1 LSVSCGAVFCGGSFT
16 MRKLFA
22 VVISGLAMAS
32 GQPVFSQGL
41 DGDTSA
47 TIVTELPAEMT
58 GPLSEVSAAAN
69 EAQNE
74 AVALRLMRIE
84 QLIRAQQNLNRGSD
98 LSADLAPRLDRIE
111 ARLNGIAAEP
121 SPLAGVSA
129 VASEGAAPMDDQAS
143 ADLRVRLTALEDS
156 VRRIE
161 GQTDE
166 ILRLVQRLEE
176 ANQRAAADMEFRF
189 QALEARAHQQ
199 QNATSDEPLV
209 IGRIAAPEPVMGDG
223 EVMPTEGP
231 LVGEQADLIPEA
243 TVNEPLADPDK
254 LYDRGLAS
262 LRAGKYAAAR
272 KDFLDLLKD
281 YPKHKRAGN
290 AQYWLGESYYV
301 ERDFKQ
307 AAQAFLNGY
316 TTYSTSDKAPDS
328 LLKLA
333 MSLSAL
339 EQKTAACDAF
349 ADLLVKFPNASSAVR
364 QRASNEQKRAGCKTN

>member
-1 LSVSCGAVFCGGSFT
+1 
-16 MRKLFA
+16 MRISFA
-22 VVISGLAMAS
+22 VGFLGLAMLS
-32 GQPVFSQGL
+32 GQPGLAQGL
-41 DGDTSA
+41 LSDEPSA
-47 TIVTELPAEMT
+47 AIVTELPADAIAT
-58 GPLSEVSAAAN
+58 STNDATSSN

-74 AVALRLMRIE
+74 AIALRLMRIE
-84 QLIRAQQNLNRGSD
+84 QLIRAQQNLGRG
-98 LSADLAPRLDRIE
+98 ADLPTDLAARLDRIE
-111 ARLNGIAAEP
+111 ARLDGLAREP
-121 SPLAGVSA
+121 ARPGEAPIFAGA
-129 VASEGAAPMDDQAS
+129 TDAPMDDQTS
-143 ADLRVRLTALEDS
+143 ADMRVRLATLEDS

-189 QALEARAHQQ
+189 QALEARALQQ

-209 IGRIAAPEPVMGDG
+209 IGRIAAPEPVTGDG

-231 LVGEQADLIPEA
+231 LVGEQADLIPAPIE
-243 TVNEPLADPDK
+243 NEPLADPDK

-262 LRAGKYAAAR
+262 LRAGKYAPAR

-316 TTYSTSDKAPDS
+316 TTYAESDKAPDS

-364 QRASNEQKRAGCKTN
+364 QRAANEQKRAGCKTN

>member
-1 LSVSCGAVFCGGSFT
+1 MMRVS
-16 MRKLFA
+16 FA
-22 VVISGLAMAS
+22 IVILGLGMLWE
-32 GQPVFSQGL
+32 QPARAQQLPSES
-41 DGDTSA
+41 SA
-47 TIVTELPAEMT
+47 TIINELPADMT
-58 GPLSEVSAAAN
+58 AVSADGASSTEALN
-69 EAQNE
+69 EAL
-74 AVALRLMRIE
+74 ALRLMRIE
-84 QLIRAQQNLNRGSD
+84 QLIRAQQNLGRG
-98 LSADLAPRLDRIE
+98 ADFPPDMAARLDRIE
-111 ARLNGIAAEP
+111 ARLDGLAPAPLQQDNG
-121 SPLAGVSA
+121 PLAVGST
-129 VASEGAAPMDDQAS
+129 SAPMDDQTS
-143 ADLRVRLTALEDS
+143 ADLRVRLTTLEDS

-209 IGRIAAPEPVMGDG
+209 IGRIPAPEPVTGEG

-231 LVGEQADLIPEA
+231 LVGEQVDLIPVPTE
-243 TVNEPLADPDK
+243 NEPLADPNK
-254 LYDRGLAS
+254 LYDRGLTS

-272 KDFLDLLKD
+272 QDFLDLLKN

-316 TTYSTSDKAPDS
+316 TTYAESDKAPDS

-339 EQKTAACDAF
+339 EQKSAACDAF

-364 QRASNEQKRAGCKTN
+364 QRAANEQKRAGCKIS

>member
-1 LSVSCGAVFCGGSFT
+1 MVRVS
-16 MRKLFA
+16 FA
-22 VVISGLAMAS
+22 ILILGLALLSEQPALAQGLM
-32 GQPVFSQGL
+32 GQPS
-41 DGDTSA
+41 
-47 TIVTELPAEMT
+47 TIVVNELSGDVTSVAAD
-58 GPLSEVSAAAN
+58 SEPSTDAH
-69 EAQNE
+69 NE

-84 QLIRAQQNLNRGSD
+84 QLLRAQQNLGRGAD
-98 LSADLAPRLDRIE
+98 LSPDMAARLDRIE
-111 ARLNGIAAEP
+111 ARLDGLARTSSQQDNG
-121 SPLAGVSA
+121 PLAVGSTGV
-129 VASEGAAPMDDQAS
+129 PMDDQTS
-143 ADLRVRLTALEDS
+143 ADLRVRLATLEDS
-156 VRRIE
+156 MRRVE

-166 ILRLVQRLEE
+166 ILLLVQRLED

-199 QNATSDEPLV
+199 KNAASDEPLV
-209 IGRIAAPEPVMGDG
+209 IGRIPAPQPVIGEG
-223 EVMPTEGP
+223 EVMPKEGP
-231 LVGEQADLIPEA
+231 LVGEQADLIP
-243 TVNEPLADPDK
+243 TPIDNQPLADPDK

-262 LRAGKYAAAR
+262 LRAGQYAAAR
-272 KDFLDLLKD
+272 KDFLDLLKN

-316 TTYSTSDKAPDS
+316 TTYAESDKAPDS

-349 ADLLVKFPNASSAVR
+349 ADLLLKFPNASSAVR
-364 QRASNEQKRAGCKTN
+364 QRAANEQKRAGCKIS